1 MQAKVGDRL
10 LVHGRKVGDAEQH
23 STIIEVRGTDGA
35 PPYVVRHA
43 DGSEGLVFPG
53 PDCLVVPDEEQPGES

>member
-1 MQAKVGDRL
+1 MQAKVGDKL

-23 STIIEVRGTDGA
+23 STIIEVRGSDGS
-35 PPYVVRHA
+35 PPYLVRHA

-53 PDCLVVPDEEQPGES
+53 PDCVVVSGDQTGEA